1 MAPDASALNAALREH
16 APRVLATLIRRHG
29 DFARCEDAVQEALLE
44 AYLQWEDVPE
54 HPFGWLLTVASR
66 RLTDTLRQ
74 DASRAAR
81 EERVFRE
88 DVTDAAVSD
97 DDDTLALL
105 LLCCHPSLA
114 PAAQIPLTLRAFGGL
129 TTEEIAAALLTTPA
143 TIAQRIVRAKQR
155 LRDVE
160 FGLPP
165 EPPIAGV
172 AQVLYLIFNE
182 GHMASSGAALRRDD
196 LATEA
201 IRLTRELRRMRP
213 RDAEVAGL
221 LALMLLHDARR
232 AARTTDDGSLVPL
245 EEQDRSRW
253 DGALIAEG
261 IELVEF
267 AVTAQRPPGP
277 YALQAAIVAVH
288 AEAPAAERH
297 GLAADPR
304 ALRPPAR
311 RPPEPGHGA
320 QPRGGRRRG
329 ARPRGGPGRRRSARR
344 RPPARPPPGRG
355 PRPLPRPRRRPS
367 AAADAYA
374 RAAAAAPQ
382 DAERRHLAT
391 RAANLKNIKG
401 LTPLS
406 SRRRENAARGRART

>member
-88 DVTDAAVSD
+88 DVTVAAVSD

-232 AARTTDDGSLVPL
+232 AARTTDDGSLVPAG
-245 EEQDRSRW
+245 
-253 DGALIAEG
+253 GA
-261 IELVEF
+261 
-267 AVTAQRPPGP
+267 GP
-277 YALQAAIVAVH
+277 VAVGRRADRRGH
-288 AEAPAAERH
+288 RARGVRGDRAAPAGTVRAAGGDRRRPRRGAH
-297 GLAADPR
+297 RRADRLAADPR

-311 RPPEPGHGA
+311 RPPEPGHRA
-320 QPRGGRRRG
+320 RTARWPSARCTAPRR
-329 ARPRGGPGRRRSARR
+329 AWPPSRRSPTTPGSATAWTRSAATSS
-344 RPPARPPPGRG
+344 PAPATPQPPPT
-355 PRPLPRPRRRPS
+355 PTPEPPRPRPRTPN
-367 AAADAYA
+367 AATSPP
-374 RAAAAAPQ
+374 APP
-382 DAERRHLAT
+382 
-391 RAANLKNIKG
+391 NLKKH
-401 LTPLS
+401 
-406 SRRRENAARGRART
+406 

>member
-74 DASRAAR
+74 DASRVAR

-88 DVTDAAVSD
+88 DVPAGAVSD

-114 PAAQIPLTLRAFGGL
+114 PSAQIPLTLRAFGGL

-165 EPPIAGV
+165 DPPIAGV
-172 AQVLYLIFNE
+172 TQVLYLIFNE

-201 IRLTRELRRMRP
+201 IRLARELRRMRP

-288 AEAPAAERH
+288 AEAPTAEQTDWPQILALYDLLLAAHPNPVTALNRAVAVGEVH
-297 GLAADPR
+297 GPAAGLAAVEALADDPR
-304 ALRPPAR
+304 LGHRLDAVRGHFLAR
-311 RPPEPGHGA
+311 AGD
-320 QPRGGRRRG
+320 
-329 ARPRGGPGRRRSARR
+329 
-344 RPPARPPPGRG
+344 
-355 PRPLPRPRRRPS
+355 PS

-382 DAERRHLAT
+382 DTERRHLAT
-391 RAANLKNIKG
+391 RAANLKKH
-401 LTPLS
+401 
-406 SRRRENAARGRART
+406 

>member
-16 APRVLATLIRRHG
+16 APKVLATLIRRHG

-44 AYLQWEDVPE
+44 AYLQWEAVPE

-88 DVTDAAVSD
+88 DVTVSASD
-97 DDDTLALL
+97 DDDSLALL
-105 LLCCHPSLA
+105 LLCCHPLLA
-114 PAAQIPLTLRAFGGL
+114 PSAQIPLTLRAFGGL

-172 AQVLYLIFNE
+172 TQVLYLIFNE

-196 LATEA
+196 LAAEA
-201 IRLTRELRRMRP
+201 IRLARELRRMRP

-232 AARTTDDGSLVPL
+232 AARTTEDGSLVPL

-253 DGALIAEG
+253 DRALIAEG
-261 IELVEF
+261 ITLVEF

-288 AEAPAAERH
+288 TEATTAEQTDWPQILALYDLLLATHPNPVTALNRAVAVGEVHGPAA
-297 GLAADPR
+297 GLAAVEALADDPR
-304 ALRPPAR
+304 LGHRLDAVRGHFLAR
-311 RPPEPGHGA
+311 AGDTT
-320 QPRGGRRRG
+320 
-329 ARPRGGPGRRRSARR
+329 
-344 RPPARPPPGRG
+344 
-355 PRPLPRPRRRPS
+355 

-382 DAERRHLAT
+382 DAERRHLAA
-391 RAANLKNIKG
+391 RAADLKK
-401 LTPLS
+401 S
-406 SRRRENAARGRART
+406 

>member
-1 MAPDASALNAALREH
+1 VAPDASALNAALREH

-29 DFARCEDAVQEALLE
+29 DFARCEYVVQEALLE
-44 AYLQWEDVPE
+44 AYLQWEHVPE

-74 DASRAAR
+74 DASRVAR

-88 DVTDAAVSD
+88 DVPAGAVSD

-114 PAAQIPLTLRAFGGL
+114 PSAQIPLTLRAFGGL
-129 TTEEIAAALLTTPA
+129 TTAEIAAALLTTPA

-165 EPPIAGV
+165 DPPIAGV
-172 AQVLYLIFNE
+172 TQVLYLIFNE

-201 IRLTRELRRMRP
+201 IRLARELRRMRP

-288 AEAPAAERH
+288 AEATTAEQTDWPQILALYDLLVAAHPNPVTALNRAVAVGEVHGPAA
-297 GLAADPR
+297 GLAALEPLAGDPR
-304 ALRPPAR
+304 LGHRLDAVRGHFLAR
-311 RPPEPGHGA
+311 AGDA
-320 QPRGGRRRG
+320 
-329 ARPRGGPGRRRSARR
+329 
-344 RPPARPPPGRG
+344 
-355 PRPLPRPRRRPS
+355 S

-382 DAERRHLAT
+382 DTERRHLAT
-391 RAANLKNIKG
+391 RAEDLKN
-401 LTPLS
+401 S
-406 SRRRENAARGRART
+406 

>member
-1 MAPDASALNAALREH
+1 MTSGGGGVELWRLMHQRLNAALREH

-74 DASRAAR
+74 DAARSAR
-81 EERVFRE
+81 EERDFRE
-88 DVTDAAVSD
+88 DVAVSASD
-97 DDDTLALL
+97 DDDSLALL

-129 TTEEIAAALLTTPA
+129 TTAEIAAALLTTPA

-182 GHMASSGAALRRDD
+182 GHMASSGATLRRDD

-232 AARTTDDGSLVPL
+232 AARSTDDGSLVPL
-245 EEQDRSRW
+245 EEQDRAQW

-261 IELVEF
+261 VELVEF

-288 AEAPAAERH
+288 AEAPTAEQTDWPQI
-297 GLAADPR
+297 LALYDLLLTAHP
-304 ALRPPAR
+304 
-311 RPPEPGHGA
+311 
-320 QPRGGRRRG
+320 
-329 ARPRGGPGRRRSARR
+329 
-344 RPPARPPPGRG
+344 
-355 PRPLPRPRRRPS
+355 
-367 AAADAYA
+367 
-374 RAAAAAPQ
+374 
-382 DAERRHLAT
+382 T
-391 RAANLKNIKG
+391 R
-401 LTPLS
+401 
-406 SRRRENAARGRART
+406 

>member
-1 MAPDASALNAALREH
+1 M
-16 APRVLATLIRRHG
+16 
-29 DFARCEDAVQEALLE
+29 
-44 AYLQWEDVPE
+44 
-54 HPFGWLLTVASR
+54 
-66 RLTDTLRQ
+66 
-74 DASRAAR
+74 
-81 EERVFRE
+81 FRE
-88 DVTDAAVSD
+88 DVADAVVSD

-196 LATEA
+196 LAAEA

-232 AARTTDDGSLVPL
+232 AARTTDDGSLVPARRAGPL
-245 EEQDRSRW
+245 ALGRRADRRGHRARGVRG
-253 DGALIAEG
+253 DRA
-261 IELVEF
+261 
-267 AVTAQRPPGP
+267 
-277 YALQAAIVAVH
+277 
-288 AEAPAAERH
+288 APARTVR
-297 GLAADPR
+297 AAGGDR
-304 ALRPPAR
+304 R
-311 RPPEPGHGA
+311 RP
-320 QPRGGRRRG
+320 RRG
-329 ARPRGGPGRRRSARR
+329 ALRRR
-344 RPPARPPPGRG
+344 RPTGR
-355 PRPLPRPRRRPS
+355 R
-367 AAADAYA
+367 
-374 RAAAAAPQ
+374 
-382 DAERRHLAT
+382 
-391 RAANLKNIKG
+391 
-401 LTPLS
+401 S
-406 SRRRENAARGRART
+406 SRSTTSCSPRTRTR